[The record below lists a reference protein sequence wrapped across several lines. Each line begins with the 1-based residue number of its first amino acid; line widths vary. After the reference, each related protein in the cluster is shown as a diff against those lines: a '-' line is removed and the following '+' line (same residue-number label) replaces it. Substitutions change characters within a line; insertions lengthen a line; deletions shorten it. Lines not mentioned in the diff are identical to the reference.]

1 MGFCLFSLFLVST
14 LVYPSVSNAEEETA
28 VKEEDV
34 LPPLEYRTVTTPE
47 GLSFRV
53 PEDMPIEMRSGILS
67 PIPFEEYVYAK
78 FKQIDLKLKKISAQL
93 DRIETLMLSLQ
104 ETGKKDSTES
114 ISQAP
119 RL

>member
-1 MGFCLFSLFLVST
+1 VPVSAPAFS
-14 LVYPSVSNAEEETA
+14 SVSNAKEA
-28 VKEEDV
+28 PAQEEDV

-78 FKQIDLKLKKISAQL
+78 FKQIDLKLKKISNQL
-93 DRIETLMLSLQ
+93 DQIEALLLSHK
-104 ETGKKDSTES
+104 ETEKNSTES
-114 ISQAP
+114 ISRGSRP
-119 RL
+119 